1 MGHLPRDIREDLD
14 YHEGGGMEVIQE
26 AAAEESVP
34 MKISDEAVTAA
45 IDALPYQAADYVDT
59 DTMRAALEAA
69 APHML
74 AYRWPLGDDDNPH
87 RDGDVQPRRHWLV
100 NSDTGWECSGCD
112 WTGAILK
119 DYWTEHEKLDEY
131 QVPF

>member
-1 MGHLPRDIREDLD
+1 MSNPIEIPA
-14 YHEGGGMEVIQE
+14 EAVE
-26 AAAEESVP
+26 AAA
-34 MKISDEAVTAA
+34 AV
-45 IDALPYQAADYVDT
+45 ILPYVD
-59 DTMRAALEAA
+59 DDHFNLRGLAGAALEAA